1 VDFQVKLSQTL
12 IVEQNRVTKN
22 LNKFFLFNIIF
33 LFQTTLV
40 FAQAKAPAVTPTAP
54 AAATSTEATTTS
66 SSAEKPIFEEVD
78 EGGGQTLKLLNGEPS
93 KRRIRRH
100 LSLIAGVKHDE
111 ELQIPNVPLNFKGQ
125 VELFEMQRIKGT
137 DIFRILPTKEG
148 NGIITIHNKK
158 TGQIYV
164 ELRVDIRKQDVEKN
178 LREIQALLADVEGIE
193 YKIVNSKIL
202 LDGFVLLPNDL
213 IRIGSVL
220 KQFGPEVAKSLVRLS
235 PLARKKIVEYI
246 ARDVNN
252 PEVTITAVGDF
263 IKLEGIVNNPEEK
276 QRVADIVNLYLPD
289 IVTDKVEGLDNVDIK
304 GRRVSGG
311 GESLIINLIT
321 IRKQE
326 DKVEPPPKMIQVVVH
341 FVEFSDR
348 YLKQF
353 TFNFEPSLSTVAS
366 AGQQASNN
374 QQGGNQST
382 FQQSVNLINNF
393 LPKLNWARTH
403 GFLRVLDTASV
414 LTQDKFPASI
424 NRSFNVTPNPL
435 SSGGAGGA
443 AAAAAAGSNGTLG
456 INVTPTIKGERTGL
470 IEMQLTVNT
479 TPAGGATIQPTTN
492 ISTKISVHDRASAA
506 FGGIINKKSSN
517 DYGAPNKTDGAIITL
532 NHGKKYEKSNGN
544 FVVFVTP
551 IIKSSASAGV
561 EQIKKKF
568 RMKE

>member
-1 VDFQVKLSQTL
+1 M
-12 IVEQNRVTKN
+12 VEQNLVTKK
-22 LNKFFLFNIIF
+22 LKFSFLFSLIF
-33 LFQTTLV
+33 LFQTTFV
-40 FAQAKAPAVTPTAP
+40 FAQAKAPAVTPAAP
-54 AAATSTEATTTS
+54 AAEAAAPAATSS
-66 SSAEKPIFEEVD
+66 EKPIYEEVD

-93 KRRIRRH
+93 KKRIRRH
-100 LSLIAGVKHDE
+100 LSLIAGIKHDE

-148 NGIITIHNKK
+148 NGIITVHNKK

-164 ELRVDIRKQDVEKN
+164 EIRVDIRKQDVEKN

-252 PEVTITAVGDF
+252 PEVTITSVGDF
-263 IKLEGIVNNPEEK
+263 IKLEGTVNNPEEK

-326 DKVEPPPKMIQVVVH
+326 DKQEPPPKMIQVVVH

-353 TFNFEPSLSTVAS
+353 TFNFEPSLSTVAA

-374 QQGGNQST
+374 QQGGGQST

-424 NRSFNVTPNPL
+424 TRGFTVTPNPI
-435 SSGGAGGA
+435 SSGGAAGGGGA
-443 AAAAAAGSNGTLG
+443 QPAGSSGTLG
-456 INVTPTIKGERTGL
+456 ISVTPTIKGERTGL
-470 IEMQLTVNT
+470 VEMLLNVNT
-479 TPAGGATIQPTTN
+479 TPAGGSTIQPNTTIN
-492 ISTKISVHDRASAA
+492 TKISVHDRASAA